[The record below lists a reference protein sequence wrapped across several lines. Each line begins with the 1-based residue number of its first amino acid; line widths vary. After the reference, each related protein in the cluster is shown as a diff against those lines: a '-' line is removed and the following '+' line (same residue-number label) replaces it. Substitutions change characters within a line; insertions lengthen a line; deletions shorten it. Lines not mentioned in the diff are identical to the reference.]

1 MRSYPDVEG
10 VLNSLVMDVQ
20 PRRRLTRAEA
30 KARTRT
36 LLLDAAAEV
45 FARKGFAGASV
56 EEIAETAGFSIGA
69 FYSNFANKDELFV
82 ELLSTHSRNQIAES
96 ARLMDDRAE
105 GKHGLGR
112 QLVAAAD
119 EDFPLLEAEF
129 WLYSVRN
136 PEVATALA
144 ERMRE
149 PREALEKLVGEAL
162 RRMDPPVT
170 DLDVPVSVVVAAM
183 FAGLVR
189 QRRVD
194 PDSVSAE
201 LYDQALHWLFRGIA
215 AQRCQ
220 PQG

>member
-1 MRSYPDVEG
+1 
-10 VLNSLVMDVQ
+10 MDVQ

-56 EEIAETAGFSIGA
+56 EEIAESAGFSIGA

-96 ARLMDDRAE
+96 ARLMNDRAE
-105 GKHGLGR
+105 GKRGLGR
-112 QLVAAAD
+112 QLIAAAD

-136 PEVATALA
+136 PQVEAALT

-149 PREALEKLVGEAL
+149 PREALKKLVGEAL

-170 DLDVPVSVVVAAM
+170 DLDVPVSVIVASL

-194 PDSVSAE
+194 PESVSAE
-201 LYDQALHWLFRGIA
+201 LYDKALHWLFTGIA
-215 AQRCQ
+215 LQCSSDLGAQ

>member
-1 MRSYPDVEG
+1 M
-10 VLNSLVMDVQ
+10 LNSLVMDAQ
-20 PRRRLTRAEA
+20 RQRRLTRAEA

-45 FARKGFAGASV
+45 FARKGFAGGSV

-82 ELLSTHSRNQIAES
+82 ELLSTHRRNQIAES
-96 ARLMDDRAE
+96 ARLMDERAE
-105 GKHGLGR
+105 GKRGLGR
-112 QLVAAAD
+112 QLIAAAD

-136 PEVATALA
+136 PQVATALA

-149 PREALEKLVGEAL
+149 PQEALRKLVGEAL

-170 DLDVPVSVVVAAM
+170 DLDVPVAVLVSSL
-183 FAGLVR
+183 FSGLVR

-201 LYDQALHWLFRGIA
+201 LYDKALHWLFSGIA
-215 AQRCQ
+215 MQRSQGRGGQ

>member
-1 MRSYPDVEG
+1 

-96 ARLMDDRAE
+96 ARLMNDRAK
-105 GKHGLGR
+105 GKRGLGR
-112 QLVAAAD
+112 QLIAAAD

-136 PEVATALA
+136 PQVEAALA

-149 PREALEKLVGEAL
+149 PREALKKLVGEAL

-170 DLDVPVSVVVAAM
+170 DLDVPVSVIVASL

-194 PDSVSAE
+194 PESVSAE
-201 LYDQALHWLFRGIA
+201 LYDKALHWLFTGIA
-215 AQRCQ
+215 LERAQ

>member
-1 MRSYPDVEG
+1 
-10 VLNSLVMDVQ
+10 MDAQ
-20 PRRRLTRAEA
+20 PRQRLTRAEA

-45 FARKGFAGASV
+45 FARRGFAGASV
-56 EEIAETAGFSIGA
+56 DEIAETAGFSIGA

-96 ARLMDDRAE
+96 ARLMDERAE
-105 GKHGLGR
+105 GKAELGR
-112 QLVAAAD
+112 QLIAAAD

-136 PEVATALA
+136 PQVTAVLA

-149 PREALEKLVGEAL
+149 PREALQKLVGDAL
-162 RRMDPPVT
+162 RRLDPPVT
-170 DLDVPVSVVVAAM
+170 DLDAPVTVVVAAL

-194 PDSVSAE
+194 PGSVSAE
-201 LYDQALHWLFRGIA
+201 LYDQALHWLFAGIEIE
-215 AQRCQ
+215 RSQ

>member
-1 MRSYPDVEG
+1 M
-10 VLNSLVMDVQ
+10 LNSLVMDVQ
-20 PRRRLTRAEA
+20 LRRRLTRAEA

-96 ARLMDDRAE
+96 ARLMNDRAE
-105 GKHGLGR
+105 GKRGLGR
-112 QLVAAAD
+112 QLIAAAD

-136 PEVATALA
+136 PQVETALA

-149 PREALEKLVGEAL
+149 PREALKKLVGEAL

-170 DLDVPVSVVVAAM
+170 DLDAPVSVIVASL

-194 PDSVSAE
+194 PESVSAE
-201 LYDQALHWLFRGIA
+201 LYDKALHWLFTGIA
-215 AQRCQ
+215 QERAQ